1 MKFHNLIMSK
11 GCLTSQVL
19 MILPSLK
26 QTLTRVTYIQKTL
39 HRMMQRFLYREWFGY
54 RTNTL

>member
-1 MKFHNLIMSK
+1 MMFHNLIMSK

-19 MILPSLK
+19 MILPSPK
-26 QTLTRVTYIQKTL
+26 QTLKRATYIQKTL
-39 HRMMQRFLYREWFGY
+39 HHPVQRFLYREWFGY